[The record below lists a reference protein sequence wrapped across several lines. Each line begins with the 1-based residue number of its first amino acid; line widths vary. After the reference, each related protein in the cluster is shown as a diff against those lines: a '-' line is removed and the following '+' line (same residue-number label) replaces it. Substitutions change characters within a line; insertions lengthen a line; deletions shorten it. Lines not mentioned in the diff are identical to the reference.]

1 MIIPITVRYNLK
13 IQNKFG
19 GSNSFCVPNP
29 SLSREPCGAYT
40 LGVLTQ
46 QGLLNQKDLTQRMTE
61 KLVKEVLRI
70 KYLFLKA
77 YIFNYKLML

>member
-1 MIIPITVRYNLK
+1 MITVRYDLK

-19 GSNSFCVPNP
+19 GSNSFWMPNH
-29 SLSREPCGAYT
+29 SLSLEPCGAYT

-46 QGLLNQKDLTQRMTE
+46 RGLLNQKDLTQRMTE

-70 KYLFLKA
+70 KYLFLESLN
-77 YIFNYKLML
+77 IFFYD